1 VIRRIIVIVAAWA
14 LRRGIP
20 PADMLRALGQAFPH
34 RSVAWRLDL
43 LGDAIDRNQPAET
56 IDAGLRAY
64 HGAA

>member
-1 VIRRIIVIVAAWA
+1 MIRRALIMVVALG

-20 PADMLRALGQAFPH
+20 PADMLQVLGKSAPH